1 MSNPGPATSIA
12 DLERLLDDKKARLQD
27 LVQERDRLQKELDKL
42 DAQIQG
48 AASVDGLLT
57 RRPRGKPRQKNEMS
71 LKAAIK
77 EVLAKNKKGLSLA
90 DLETAVAETGYKSGS
105 SNFRNV
111 LYQAVYN
118 SVDIGRDEKTGL
130 YKLKK

>member
-1 MSNPGPATSIA
+1 MSNPSPATSIA
-12 DLERLLDDKKARLQD
+12 DLERLLDEKKARLQN

-48 AASVDGLLT
+48 AASVDGPLT
-57 RRPRGKPRQKNEMS
+57 RRSGRKRRLKNEMS
-71 LKAAIK
+71 LKAVIK
-77 EVLAKNKKGLSLA
+77 EVLAKNKKGLSLSE
-90 DLETAVAETGYKSGS
+90 LETAVTETGYKSGS

-118 SVDIGRDEKTGL
+118 SADIGRDEKTGL
-130 YKLKK
+130 YKLQK

>member
-12 DLERLLDDKKARLQD
+12 DLERLLDEKKARLQD

-48 AASVDGLLT
+48 AASVDSPLT
-57 RRPRGKPRQKNEMS
+57 RRPRGKRRQKNEMS
-71 LKAAIK
+71 LKAAVQQ
-77 EVLAKNKKGLSLA
+77 VLTKNKKGLSLA
-90 DLETAVAETGYKSGS
+90 DLETAVTDTGYRSGS
-105 SNFRNV
+105 INFRNV

-118 SVDIGRDEKTGL
+118 SAEIGRDEKSGL
-130 YKLKK
+130 YKLQK

>member
-12 DLERLLDDKKARLQD
+12 DLERLLDEKKARVQD

-48 AASVDGLLT
+48 AASVDGPLT
-57 RRPRGKPRQKNEMS
+57 RRPRGKPRLKNEMS
-71 LKAAIK
+71 LKAAIQQ
-77 EVLAKNKKGLSLA
+77 VLAKNKKGLSLA
-90 DLETAVAETGYKSGS
+90 ELETAVTETGYKSGS
-105 SNFRNV
+105 NNFRNV

-118 SVDIGRDEKTGL
+118 SADIGRDEKTGL
-130 YKLKK
+130 YKLQK

>member
-1 MSNPGPATSIA
+1 MSNPSPATSIA
-12 DLERLLDDKKARLQD
+12 DLERLLDEKKARLQS

-48 AASVDGLLT
+48 AASVDGPLT
-57 RRPRGKPRQKNEMS
+57 RRSSRKRRLKNEMS
-71 LKAAIK
+71 LKAVIK
-77 EVLAKNKKGLSLA
+77 EVLAKNKKGLSLSE
-90 DLETAVAETGYKSGS
+90 LETAVTETGYKSGS

-118 SVDIGRDEKTGL
+118 SADIGRDEKTGL
-130 YKLKK
+130 YKLQK